1 MTVDYGLWFED
12 WGTSRRAI
20 IILDEQ
26 GVVRHAEVFRKGLP
40 DIEVVL
46 AKVAEIA
53 ACGSASLIKR
63 ALTH

>member
-20 IILDEQ
+20 IILDTQ

-40 DIEVVL
+40 NIEAVL

-53 ACGSASLIKR
+53 ATA
-63 ALTH
+63 

>member
-53 ACGSASLIKR
+53 ASE
-63 ALTH
+63 